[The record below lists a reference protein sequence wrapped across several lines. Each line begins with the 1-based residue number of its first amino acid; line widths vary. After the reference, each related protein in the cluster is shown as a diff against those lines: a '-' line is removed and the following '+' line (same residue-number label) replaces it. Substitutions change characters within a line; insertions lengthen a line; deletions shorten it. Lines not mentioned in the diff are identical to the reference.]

1 MGVASGYLDH
11 TMSMSSAV
19 TFIAKFLR
27 MGIKNVDLLV
37 LGNEES
43 PTSEKVPFHPAV
55 NVTWKD
61 KPYG

>member
-1 MGVASGYLDH
+1 
-11 TMSMSSAV
+11 MSMSSAV